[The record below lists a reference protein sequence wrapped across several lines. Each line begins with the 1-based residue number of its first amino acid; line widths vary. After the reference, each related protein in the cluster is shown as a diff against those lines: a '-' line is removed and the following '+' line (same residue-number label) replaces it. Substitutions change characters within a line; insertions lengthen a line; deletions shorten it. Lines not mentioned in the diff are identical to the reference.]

1 MKRLVISKISN
12 NPQTEAGIVLLALIK
27 TIFKTDKKTFE
38 KRFQKYTEKYIFF
51 IQEKTT
57 NPLTGEQY

>member
-27 TIFKTDKKTFE
+27 TIFKTDKKPLKKDF
-38 KRFQKYTEKYIFF
+38 KNIQKNIF
-51 IQEKTT
+51 
-57 NPLTGEQY
+57 PLFKKKQPIL